1 MCPENP
7 PPVLLR
13 VHDPD
18 ADEARIED
26 LTAALRRELSEL
38 DLPAVTRVP
47 AGSAPPGTRG
57 GEMVELG
64 ALMVSAVTT
73 PALLGAIVATVR
85 AWLGYQGR
93 REVEIAVGGKSVRIT
108 GRPTEAQQRLIEELM
123 RPEQAQP
130 P

>member
-1 MCPENP
+1 MSPENP

-18 ADEARIED
+18 ADAARIEE
-26 LTAALRRELSEL
+26 LTAALRRELREL
-38 DLPAVTRVP
+38 DLPSVTTAS
-47 AGSAPPGTRG
+47 AGPAPPGTRG

-64 ALMVSAVTT
+64 TLVVSAVTT

-93 REVEIAVGGKSVRIT
+93 REVEIVVSGKSVRIT
-108 GRPTEAQQRLIEELM
+108 GRPTEAQQRMIEELM
-123 RPEQAQP
+123 RPEQDEP